1 MRAGFD
7 DQAAFDRIYGAEPPV
22 SQLEQWDLNREMTF
36 RIAWKPYMYNP
47 TLPHLLGGVQA
58 PALVVWGRQDRV
70 VPLECGERYAKA
82 LPQRPARRRRGRR
95 ALRRDGAAR
104 RGRQAR
110 SPSSP
115 RRRNEETSPCT
126 SCTSPSSRCRRIPRH
141 AGRDFGATAL
151 MFSNKHFD
159 PVAGSRLYNQ
169 YIEHYKLAEEVGFD
183 GIMLNEHH
191 NAPFCMQAKCNVFA
205 SILAAITERVK
216 IVLLG
221 NPLPLAD
228 NPVRLAEELA
238 MIDMVSKGRLV
249 SGFVRGGGQE
259 QLATG
264 VNPAFNRERFEEA
277 HDLIVRAWTQPGP
290 FRWEGT
296 HYQHRVVN
304 PWAVPLQKPHPRIW
318 IPGVLSQGDDHLG
331 GEAAVSVHRAQ
342 HGDRRHEEDLGA
354 VRLGGR
360 GGGLHGRPRE
370 PRVPAALPRGRD
382 RGEGAR
388 QRAAVHVDAG
398 RVHRPRPPGVV
409 EPVGLLLAVEPPA
422 FVEFAVG
429 RRGNPRAARVR
440 GSAPRPA
447 DHRGHAQDRA
457 PQVPPAPRGDA
468 AVHRRASGRP
478 TASCRTRTRKT
489 CIRLL
494 GQEVLPAVREMGK
507 ELGLLSPFEANAPVS
522 IKYGDNGAGPVA
534 EPAAAAAAGAVKLGI
549 CIPHYGRAIEVG
561 RLLEVVRHAEARG
574 LDSVWVT
581 DHVIVPRD
589 THVIYRHDMLDPLAI
604 LPWLAGVTER
614 IALGT
619 SVVILP
625 YRSPI
630 PVAKLLASVDVLSGG
645 RLIVGVAIGWLEGEF
660 DALNVPFKERASRTD
675 EALELF
681 RALWTRGAAGADHT
695 APSARERSR
704 SRRCPCRS
712 PGRRSGSGAI
722 ARGVPARGAARRRL
736 ARELHGPRGLQGRER
751 TACCAPGKRR
761 TRGRARLVSAHPDLA
776 RRDPSRRG
784 RHEPASRTAHAGRIA
799 AQVAE
804 ELRGFEALGVS
815 HVALEVSYS
824 TYPAILET
832 IDLIADKIR
841 PALSSRIDTAH

>member
-1 MRAGFD
+1 MHLMYFT
-7 DQAAFDRIYGAEPPV
+7 
-22 SQLEQWDLNREMTF
+22 EQPMSAYPE
-36 RIAWKPYMYNP
+36 A
-47 TLPHLLGGVQA
+47 
-58 PALVVWGRQDRV
+58 
-70 VPLECGERYAKA
+70 
-82 LPQRPARRRRGRR
+82 
-95 ALRRDGAAR
+95 
-104 RGRQAR
+104 
-110 SPSSP
+110 
-115 RRRNEETSPCT
+115 
-126 SCTSPSSRCRRIPRH
+126 

-277 HDLIVRAWTQPGP
+277 HALIVRAWTQPGP

-304 PWAVPLQKPHPRIW
+304 PWAVPLQKPHPRVW
-318 IPGVLSQGDDHLG
+318 IPGVLSKETIIWAAKQRYPYIALSTAIDATKKIWELYDSVAAEAGYTG
-331 GEAAVSVHRAQ
+331 GPENRGYLQRCHVAET
-342 HGDRRHEEDLGA
+342 EEK
-354 VRLGGR
+354 
-360 GGGLHGRPRE
+360 
-370 PRVPAALPRGRD
+370 ALAN
-382 RGEGAR
+382 AR
-388 QRAAVHVDAG
+388 QFMWMQGEFTGLAH
-398 RVHRPRPPGVV
+398 
-409 EPVGLLLAVEPPA
+409 PVWSSPSGYFSPSNRKA

-429 RRGNPRAARVR
+429 RRGNPRAASLEDQLRDQQIIAGTPKTVLPKFR
-440 GSAPRPA
+440 RLLEETRPSILGLWAA
-447 DHRGHAQDRA
+447 DGFVSNED
-457 PQVPPAPRGDA
+457 
-468 AVHRRASGRP
+468 
-478 TASCRTRTRKT
+478 TKT
-489 CIRLL
+489 CIRLI

-507 ELGLLSPFEANAPVS
+507 ELGLLSPFEADAPVS
-522 IKYGDNGAGPVA
+522 IKYADRRAGGRA
-534 EPAAAAAAGAVKLGI
+534 RGGGRAAGVEMKLGI

-589 THVIYRHDMLDPLAI
+589 AGVIYRHDMLDPLAM

-660 DALNVPFKERASRTD
+660 DALGVPFKERASRTD

-681 RALWTRGAAGADHT
+681 RTLWTEEQPTLTTRHHQLANLQVSPMPLQKPRPPLWIGGNSDGAFRRV
-695 APSARERSR
+695 ARLGDGWHASSMDQATFRQ
-704 SRRCPCRS
+704 
-712 PGRRSGSGAI
+712 GKD
-722 ARGVPARGAARRRL
+722 GVLRFWKEA
-736 ARELHGPRGLQGRER
+736 GREGEPVWSLR
-751 TACCAPGKRR
+751 IPILLDGVH
-761 TRGRARLVSAHPDLA
+761 RAAVDMSLL
-776 RRDPSRRG
+776 RG
-784 RHEPASRTAHAGRIA
+784 RHTLAGSPAK
-799 AQVAE
+799 VAE
-804 ELRGFEALGVS
+804 ELRGFQALGVS

-832 IDLIADKIR
+832 IDLIADQIR
-841 PALSSRIDTAH
+841 PALSSR